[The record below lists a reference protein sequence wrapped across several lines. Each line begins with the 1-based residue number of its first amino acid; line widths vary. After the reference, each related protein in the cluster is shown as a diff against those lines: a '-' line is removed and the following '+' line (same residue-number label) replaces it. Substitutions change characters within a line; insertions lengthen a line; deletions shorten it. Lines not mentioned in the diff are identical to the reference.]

1 LHEWCSAWTRV
12 DSITACGPSPDLV
25 GPPWHGRGQGFEF
38 PKLHSLFLLIRLQ
51 SHPCDFTALFCPHWT
66 RGKMSRRA
74 GLAPRP
80 HQPARRS
87 RQTSAVAAR
96 HTRPHR
102 RPSLWGPYLAGRSHL
117 IAELTDQVR
126 LNVAGKAPPWA
137 AKRRAAVP
145 AELIADIQVW
155 RAATQVDPS
164 DLRPTGPLQLGRAS
178 RVFQQQLESD
188 SPPRTPTQSHTGGN
202 CSRRKSPA

>member
-1 LHEWCSAWTRV
+1 VLGWRLDHTSLHGGQDR
-12 DSITACGPSPDLV
+12 P
-25 GPPWHGRGQGFEF
+25 PPWLPGIPDR
-38 PKLHSLFLLIRLQ
+38 IAA
-51 SHPCDFTALFCPHWT
+51 HPYGGHI
-66 RGKMSRRA
+66 
-74 GLAPRP
+74 
-80 HQPARRS
+80 
-87 RQTSAVAAR
+87 
-96 HTRPHR
+96 
-102 RPSLWGPYLAGRSHL
+102 LAGRSHL